1 MKQNRDMIRDFIMY
15 EMLEEEEERERA
27 EKDAELKLRAGGSE
41 DF

>member
-27 EKDAELKLRAGGSE
+27 EKEAERKRRAGGSE

>member
-27 EKDAELKLRAGGSE
+27 EKEAELKLRAGGSE